1 MERSEFHLARIAETG
16 ETSQPKLSVTDG
28 GMQSVQGEGTFVALT
43 HEALD
48 SSKSI
53 EFVKDP
59 EAGAVVLFAG
69 ELEAILSGGIISILT
84 GVRQAL
90 PVTTS
95 MVKPSHI

>member
-1 MERSEFHLARIAETG
+1 MERSGFHLTKIVEAE
-16 ETSQPKLSVTDG
+16 ETSQPELSVTDG
-28 GMQSVQGEGTFVALT
+28 GMQSVHGEGTFVALN

-48 SSKSI
+48 ISKSI

-59 EAGAVVLFAG
+59 GAGAVVLFAG
-69 ELEAILSGGIISILT
+69 EHEAILHSIISRLT
-84 GVRQAL
+84 GVYQAL